1 MLKHR
6 LIFGTLMTVIFAG
19 IVLLD
24 GWLSGSLTTSPEPF
38 PDERGSFCF
47 FLLCLVILF
56 EVIGM
61 LELSK
66 LAAAKGLKIL
76 LPVSIPASI
85 LLVTSWFWGD
95 DFGGIIEMSSPLSMA
110 FAVMACFLYY
120 RIRYGLS
127 GVFANCG
134 AACFAIVYLGVL
146 GSFILAVRIAFG
158 PWHLLMLVFV
168 VKCSD
173 IGAYTFG
180 RLFGK
185 HKFSPVISP
194 KKTWEGMAGA
204 VVFAVVV
211 AVVFAVSCDIMA
223 WWLGAIFGVAFAFL
237 GQLGD
242 LAESMLKRDAEKK
255 DASNNVPGF
264 GGILDVVDSVL
275 VAAPFGYFFF
285 FVLLR

>member
-1 MLKHR
+1 MLKYR
-6 LIFGTLMTVIFAG
+6 LIFGTLMTLAFIG

-24 GWLSGSLTTSPEPF
+24 GWLDGSLTKGVDNFQIYGT
-38 PDERGSFCF
+38 
-47 FLLCLVILF
+47 LTVILVALL
-56 EVIGM
+56 EIAGL

-66 LAAAKGLKIL
+66 LAAAKGVKIL
-76 LPVSIPASI
+76 LPCSIPASI
-85 LLVTSWFWGD
+85 LLAA
-95 DFGGIIEMSSPLSMA
+95 SSYWLQFIPYSPELILY
-110 FAVMACFLYY
+110 FLLGLAVCLCFLYQ
-120 RIRYGLS
+120 RLRYGLS
-127 GVFANCG
+127 GVLVNCG
-134 AACFAIVYLGVL
+134 AACFSILYLGLL
-146 GSFILAVRIAFG
+146 GGFIPAVRINFG

-204 VVFAVVV
+204 VFAAIIV
-211 AVVFAVSCDIMA
+211 AVAFAVSCDIMA
-223 WWLGAIFGVAFAFL
+223 WWLGILFGAGFAFI

-275 VAAPFGYFFF
+275 VTAPFGYMFF
-285 FVLLR
+285 LTLGK